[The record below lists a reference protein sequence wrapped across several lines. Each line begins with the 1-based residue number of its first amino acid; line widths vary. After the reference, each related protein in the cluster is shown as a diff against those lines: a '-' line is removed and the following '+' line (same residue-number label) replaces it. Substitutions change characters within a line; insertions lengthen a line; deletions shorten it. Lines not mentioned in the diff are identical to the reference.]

1 MLIEQLY
8 MKIAVLVKQVI
19 GSESALEISPD
30 QKWIDESNATFV
42 MNSADNY
49 AIEEAMQIKEKLGD
63 GEVVIVSM
71 GPQRVQKVIREG
83 LSKGADRGIHIE
95 TPDSKNI
102 DPLKVAKNISDAI
115 GQESFDL
122 ILSGLQSDDGGM
134 GQTGVLI
141 GELLNMSTATLAIET
156 DIDQEKIKVKRELES
171 GWFQWVT
178 LDAPA
183 SVSIQSGIN
192 QPRYP
197 SLKGIMGSKKK
208 EIKVISA
215 LIEENKQSLDKIFI
229 PQKSKETEIINTDVD
244 SSVDRIFE
252 ILRSEIKVF

>member
-1 MLIEQLY
+1 

-19 GSESALEISPD
+19 GSESALNIISD
-30 QKWIDESNATFV
+30 QKWIEESDATFV
-42 MNSADNY
+42 MNPSDNY
-49 AIEEAMQIKEKLGD
+49 AIEEAIQIREKLGT

-95 TPDSKNI
+95 TQESKNI
-102 DPLKVAKNISDAI
+102 DPLQVAKNICKSI
-115 GQESFDL
+115 EQENFDL
-122 ILSGLQSDDGGM
+122 ILSGLQSDDTGM

-141 GELLNMSTATLAIET
+141 GELLNMSTATLAIKT
-156 DIDQEKIKVKRELES
+156 DIDKETIKVKRELES

-178 LDAPA
+178 LESPA

-197 SLKGIMGSKKK
+197 SLKGIMGAKKK
-208 EIKVISA
+208 EIKVIAASV
-215 LIEENKQSLDKIFI
+215 EDSKQSLNKIFV
-229 PQKSKETEIINTDVD
+229 PQKSKETEVIDTDVD
-244 SSVDRIFE
+244 ASVDRIVD
-252 ILRSEIKVF
+252 ILRSEIKAF

>member
-1 MLIEQLY
+1 

-30 QKWIDESNATFV
+30 QKWIEESNATFV
-42 MNSADNY
+42 MNPPDNY
-49 AIEEAMQIKEKLGD
+49 AIEEAMQIKEKLGG

-83 LSKGADRGIHIE
+83 LSKGADRGIHIDTQE
-95 TPDSKNI
+95 SKSI
-102 DPLKVAKNISDAI
+102 DPLNVAKNISDALR
-115 GQESFDL
+115 QENFDL
-122 ILSGLQSDDGGM
+122 ILSGLQSDDAGM

-141 GELLNMSTATLAIET
+141 GELLDMSTATLAIET

-197 SLKGIMGSKKK
+197 SLKGIMGAKKK

-215 LIEENKQSLDKIFI
+215 SIEGSMQDLDKIFV
-229 PQKSKETEIINTDVD
+229 PQKSKETEVIDADVD
-244 SSVDRIFE
+244 SSVDRIVE